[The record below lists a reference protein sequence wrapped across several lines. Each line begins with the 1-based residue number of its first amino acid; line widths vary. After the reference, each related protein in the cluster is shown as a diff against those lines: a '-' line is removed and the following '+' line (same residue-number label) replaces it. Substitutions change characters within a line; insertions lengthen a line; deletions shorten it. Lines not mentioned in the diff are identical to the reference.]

1 MRCVCVRARLC
12 MRTHTSASAGCTVFV
27 DVHGASNRRVEEA
40 QLGKMCEL
48 FKSFYEVFGF
58 LQLNSDFKVI
68 VIIIKGNMMS
78 YYFFILDLKFYP
90 VNNNIEEI
98 ESALLF
104 VSM

>member
-27 DVHGASNRRVEEA
+27 DVHGASNLRFVEA
-40 QLGKMCEL
+40 QLGKTGEL

-58 LQLNSDFKVI
+58 LQLNSDFKVIHI

-98 ESALLF
+98 ESA
-104 VSM
+104 